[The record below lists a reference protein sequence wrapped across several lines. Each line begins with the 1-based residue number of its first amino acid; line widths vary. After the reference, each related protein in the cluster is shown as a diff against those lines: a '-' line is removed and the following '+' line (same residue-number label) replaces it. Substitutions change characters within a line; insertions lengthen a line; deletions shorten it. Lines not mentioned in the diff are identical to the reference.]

1 MERSLVILIIT
12 LVLASCGG
20 GGGSGSEANKP
31 NINLSSGSSPQIS
44 ISSPGTFNVN
54 ENTTSIGTVLAT
66 AANYSGTLRYSLSG
80 TDASAVSIDSSSGA
94 MTFISGPDF
103 EAKNSYT
110 FKVNVTAGSLITS
123 QDVTVL
129 ISNVSEP
136 IIWQKVSPE
145 SVGMDSE
152 KLSNAFDLVFVDGS
166 WTQAALVIK
175 DGKLIYERY
184 RGISEGEENTLRN
197 STSFDS
203 NSNVQDRWGGKDVNS
218 LVTSWSTAK
227 SFTSIL
233 IAIAIEQGFITSLDQ
248 SASDFIN
255 EWANDSRNQITIRN
269 LLDMRSGLEMICAN
283 TLEGPLGP
291 CLYDRTDGD
300 ILYRDNQLDP
310 CINRQLA
317 ATGVTHPWYEG
328 IWQSGN
334 FLYSNCDSMV
344 LGEILFRATGK
355 NIETYADINLF
366 SKIGMNAEW
375 WQDNSTD
382 GNYLSY
388 CCIDTTIRDFAKF
401 GQLLLNNGIL
411 DGEQI
416 VPKSYIDEIK
426 NTIERNEASY
436 SDYLYYG
443 LQFWMRQ
450 DVSSNEYT
458 CCLTWGFDDQYIS
471 IDYTNNMLVLTN
483 SLYHASLYRSGQRKY
498 VVTDLAAT
506 SDFVASLPGAFFI
519 NSNAGIGIAAFHSC
533 VAQSIINNENNE
545 CINSGN
551 STTTTTTTEV
561 TNLNLRELINWWAR
575 EDSNL
580 RPMDYES
587 TALTN

>member
-1 MERSLVILIIT
+1 
-12 LVLASCGG
+12 
-20 GGGSGSEANKP
+20 
-31 NINLSSGSSPQIS
+31 
-44 ISSPGTFNVN
+44 
-54 ENTTSIGTVLAT
+54 
-66 AANYSGTLRYSLSG
+66 
-80 TDASAVSIDSSSGA
+80 
-94 MTFISGPDF
+94 
-103 EAKNSYT
+103 
-110 FKVNVTAGSLITS
+110 
-123 QDVTVL
+123 
-129 ISNVSEP
+129 
-136 IIWQKVSPE
+136 
-145 SVGMDSE
+145 
-152 KLSNAFDLVFVDGS
+152 
-166 WTQAALVIK
+166 
-175 DGKLIYERY
+175 
-184 RGISEGEENTLRN
+184 
-197 STSFDS
+197 
-203 NSNVQDRWGGKDVNS
+203 
-218 LVTSWSTAK
+218 
-227 SFTSIL
+227 
-233 IAIAIEQGFITSLDQ
+233 
-248 SASDFIN
+248 
-255 EWANDSRNQITIRN
+255 
-269 LLDMRSGLEMICAN
+269 
-283 TLEGPLGP
+283 
-291 CLYDRTDGD
+291 
-300 ILYRDNQLDP
+300 
-310 CINRQLA
+310 
-317 ATGVTHPWYEG
+317 
-328 IWQSGN
+328 
-334 FLYSNCDSMV
+334 
-344 LGEILFRATGK
+344 
-355 NIETYADINLF
+355 
-366 SKIGMNAEW
+366 MNAEW

>member
-1 MERSLVILIIT
+1 MKRSFVIPIIT
-12 LVLASCGG
+12 LILASCGG
-20 GGGSGSEANKP
+20 GGGANKP
-31 NINLSSGSSPQIS
+31 NVNPASGSSPQPF

-80 TDASAVSIDSSSGA
+80 TDASAISIDSSSGA
-94 MTFISGPDF
+94 MSFISGPDF
-103 EAKNSYT
+103 ETKNSYT
-110 FKVNVTAGSLITS
+110 FKVNVTAGTLTTS
-123 QDVTVL
+123 QDVTIL

-152 KLSNAFDLVFVDGS
+152 KLSNAFDLAFVDGS

-184 RGISEGEENTLRN
+184 RGITEGEENTLRN
-197 STSFDS
+197 SASFDS
-203 NSNVQDRWGGKDVNS
+203 TTNVQDRWGGKDVNS

-233 IAIAIEQGFITSLDQ
+233 IAIAIEQGFISSLDQ

-255 EWANDSRNQITIRN
+255 EWTNDNRNQITIRN
-269 LLDMRSGLEMICAN
+269 LLDMRSGLEMICN
-283 TLEGPLGP
+283 NYNKPDGPLEP
-291 CLYDRTDGD
+291 CLDGGRSDGD
-300 ILYRDNQLDP
+300 ILYHDNQLDP

-317 ATGVTHPWYEG
+317 ATGVTHPWYGG

-375 WQDNSTD
+375 WQDNSID

-388 CCIDTTIRDFAKF
+388 CCIDATIRDFAKF
-401 GQLLLNNGIL
+401 GQLLLNNGVL

-416 VPKSYIDEIK
+416 VPKSYIDKIK
-426 NTIERNEASY
+426 NTIKRNEASY

-443 LQFWMRQ
+443 LQFWMRL
-450 DVSSNEYT
+450 DSSNEYT
-458 CCLTWGFDDQYIS
+458 CCLTWGFDDQHIS

-498 VVTDLAAT
+498 VVTDKAAT

-519 NSNAGIGIAAFHSC
+519 NSNEGIGIAAFHSL
-533 VAQSIINNENNE
+533 VAQSITNDE
-545 CINSGN
+545 
-551 STTTTTTTEV
+551 STSPEESPPQPTSEV
-561 TNLNLRELINWWAR
+561 TN
-575 EDSNL
+575 
-580 RPMDYES
+580 
-587 TALTN
+587 